1 MKTDDTMPTNAF
13 ISIINRRHASYINRK
28 VKEEKLTYGL
38 YPILITIYRNEG
50 IIQEDIA
57 QHFQLNESTVTRNLK
72 KLEDKKLIQR
82 TQHERK
88 KSITLTDK
96 GKETARKVMD
106 YDEKWDEIIQNI
118 LNKEEYL
125 NFKNTLIKLCDELN
139 QDISSKK

>member
-13 ISIINRRHASYINRK
+13 ISIINRKHASYINKK

-50 IIQEDIA
+50 IIQEEIA

-72 KLEDKKLIQR
+72 KLEDKNLVQR

-88 KSITLTDK
+88 KSITLTEK
-96 GKETARKVMD
+96 GKQTARKVMD
-106 YDEKWDEIIQNI
+106 YDEKWDEKIQDI
-118 LNKEEYL
+118 LNNDEYL

-139 QDISSKK
+139 

>member
-13 ISIINRRHASYINRK
+13 ISIINRKHASYINKK

-50 IIQEDIA
+50 IIQEEIA

-72 KLEDKKLIQR
+72 KLEDKNLVQR

-88 KSITLTDK
+88 KSITLTEK
-96 GKETARKVMD
+96 GKQTARKVMD
-106 YDEKWDEIIQNI
+106 YDEKWDEKIQDI
-118 LNKEEYL
+118 LNNDEYL
-125 NFKNTLIKLCDELN
+125 NFKNTLIKLCDEL
-139 QDISSKK
+139 D

>member
-13 ISIINRRHASYINRK
+13 ISIINRKHASYINQK

-50 IIQEDIA
+50 IIQEEIA

-72 KLEDKKLIQR
+72 KLEDKNLIQR

-88 KSITLTDK
+88 KSITLTEK
-96 GKETARKVMD
+96 GKQTARKVMD
-106 YDEKWDEIIQNI
+106 YDEKWDEKIQDI
-118 LNKEEYL
+118 LNNEEYL

-139 QDISSKK
+139 

>member
-13 ISIINRRHASYINRK
+13 ISIINRKHASYINQK

-50 IIQEDIA
+50 IIQEEIA

-72 KLEDKKLIQR
+72 KLEDKNLVQR

-88 KSITLTDK
+88 KSITLTEK
-96 GKETARKVMD
+96 GNQTARKVMD
-106 YDEKWDEIIQNI
+106 YDEKWDEKIQDI
-118 LNKEEYL
+118 LNNDEYL

-139 QDISSKK
+139 

>member
-13 ISIINRRHASYINRK
+13 ISIINRKHASYINKK

-50 IIQEDIA
+50 IIQEEIA

-72 KLEDKKLIQR
+72 KLEDKNLVQR

-88 KSITLTDK
+88 KSITLTEK
-96 GKETARKVMD
+96 GKQTARKVMD
-106 YDEKWDEIIQNI
+106 YDEKWDEKIQDI
-118 LNKEEYL
+118 LNNEEYL

-139 QDISSKK
+139 

>member
-13 ISIINRRHASYINRK
+13 ISIINRKHASYINQK

-50 IIQEDIA
+50 IIQEEIA

-72 KLEDKKLIQR
+72 KLEDKNLVQR

-88 KSITLTDK
+88 KSITLTEK
-96 GKETARKVMD
+96 GKQTARKVMD
-106 YDEKWDEIIQNI
+106 YDEKWDEKIQDI
-118 LNKEEYL
+118 LNNEEYL
-125 NFKNTLIKLCDELN
+125 NFKNTLIKLCDEL
-139 QDISSKK
+139 D

>member
-13 ISIINRRHASYINRK
+13 ISIINRKHASYINQK

-50 IIQEDIA
+50 IIQEEIA

-72 KLEDKKLIQR
+72 KLEDKNLIQR

-88 KSITLTDK
+88 KSITLTEK
-96 GKETARKVMD
+96 GKQTARKVMD
-106 YDEKWDEIIQNI
+106 YDEKWDEKIQDI
-118 LNKEEYL
+118 LNNDEYL

-139 QDISSKK
+139 

>member
-13 ISIINRRHASYINRK
+13 ISIINRKHASYINKK

-50 IIQEDIA
+50 IIQEEIA

-72 KLEDKKLIQR
+72 KLEDKNLIQR

-88 KSITLTDK
+88 KSITLTEK
-96 GKETARKVMD
+96 GKQTARKVMD
-106 YDEKWDEIIQNI
+106 YDEKWDEKIQDI
-118 LNKEEYL
+118 LNNDEYL
-125 NFKNTLIKLCDELN
+125 NFKNTLIKLCDEL
-139 QDISSKK
+139 D

>member
-13 ISIINRRHASYINRK
+13 ISIINRKHASYINKK

-50 IIQEDIA
+50 IIQEEIA

-72 KLEDKKLIQR
+72 KLEDKNLVQR

-88 KSITLTDK
+88 KSITLTEK
-96 GKETARKVMD
+96 GKQTARKVMD
-106 YDEKWDEIIQNI
+106 YDEKQDEKIQDI
-118 LNKEEYL
+118 LNNEEYL

-139 QDISSKK
+139 

>member
-13 ISIINRRHASYINRK
+13 ISIINRKHASYINKK

-50 IIQEDIA
+50 IIQEEIA

-72 KLEDKKLIQR
+72 KLEDKNLIQR

-88 KSITLTDK
+88 KSITLTEK
-96 GKETARKVMD
+96 GKQTARKVMD
-106 YDEKWDEIIQNI
+106 YDEKWDEKIQDI
-118 LNKEEYL
+118 LNNEEYL

-139 QDISSKK
+139 

>member
-13 ISIINRRHASYINRK
+13 ISIINRKHASYINQK

-50 IIQEDIA
+50 IIQEEIA

-72 KLEDKKLIQR
+72 KLEDKNLIQR

-88 KSITLTDK
+88 KSITLTEK
-96 GKETARKVMD
+96 GKQTARKVMD
-106 YDEKWDEIIQNI
+106 YDEKWDEKIQDI
-118 LNKEEYL
+118 LNNDEYL
-125 NFKNTLIKLCDELN
+125 NFKNTLIKLCDEL
-139 QDISSKK
+139 D

>member
-13 ISIINRRHASYINRK
+13 ISIINRKHASYINQK

-50 IIQEDIA
+50 IIQEEIA

-72 KLEDKKLIQR
+72 KLEDKNLIQR

-88 KSITLTDK
+88 KIITLTEK
-96 GKETARKVMD
+96 GKQTARKVMD
-106 YDEKWDEIIQNI
+106 YDEIWDKKIQDI
-118 LNKEEYL
+118 LNNEEYL

-139 QDISSKK
+139 

>member
-13 ISIINRRHASYINRK
+13 ISIINRKHASYINQK

-50 IIQEDIA
+50 IIQEEIA

-72 KLEDKKLIQR
+72 KLEDKNLVQR

-88 KSITLTDK
+88 KSITLTEK
-96 GKETARKVMD
+96 GKQTARKVMD
-106 YDEKWDEIIQNI
+106 YDEKWDEKIQDI
-118 LNKEEYL
+118 LNNEEYL
-125 NFKNTLIKLCDELN
+125 NFKNTLIKLCDEL
-139 QDISSKK
+139 K

>member
-13 ISIINRRHASYINRK
+13 ISIINRKHASYINKK

-50 IIQEDIA
+50 IIQEEIA

-72 KLEDKKLIQR
+72 KLEDKNLIQR

-88 KSITLTDK
+88 KSITLTEK
-96 GKETARKVMD
+96 GKQTARKVMD
-106 YDEKWDEIIQNI
+106 YDEKWDEKIQNI
-118 LNKEEYL
+118 LNNEEYL

-139 QDISSKK
+139 

>member
-1 MKTDDTMPTNAF
+1 MKTDETMPTNAF
-13 ISIINRRHASYINRK
+13 ISIINRKHASYINQK

-50 IIQEDIA
+50 IIQEEIA

-72 KLEDKKLIQR
+72 KLEDKNLIQR

-88 KSITLTDK
+88 KSITLTEK
-96 GKETARKVMD
+96 GKQTARKVMD
-106 YDEKWDEIIQNI
+106 YDEKWDEKIQDI
-118 LNKEEYL
+118 LNNEEYL

-139 QDISSKK
+139 

>member
-13 ISIINRRHASYINRK
+13 ISIINRKHASYINQK

-50 IIQEDIA
+50 IIQEEIA

-72 KLEDKKLIQR
+72 KLEDKNLVQR

-88 KSITLTDK
+88 KSITLTEK
-96 GKETARKVMD
+96 GKQTARKVMD
-106 YDEKWDEIIQNI
+106 YDEKWDEKIQDI
-118 LNKEEYL
+118 LNNEEYL

-139 QDISSKK
+139 

>member
-13 ISIINRRHASYINRK
+13 ISIINRKHASYINKK

-50 IIQEDIA
+50 IIQEEIA

-72 KLEDKKLIQR
+72 KLEDKNLIQR

-88 KSITLTDK
+88 KSITLTEK
-96 GKETARKVMD
+96 GKQTARKVMD
-106 YDEKWDEIIQNI
+106 YDEKWDKKIQDI
-118 LNKEEYL
+118 LNNEEYL

-139 QDISSKK
+139 

>member
-13 ISIINRRHASYINRK
+13 ISIINRKHASYINQK

-50 IIQEDIA
+50 IIQEEIA

-72 KLEDKKLIQR
+72 KLEDKNLIQR

-88 KSITLTDK
+88 KSITLTEK
-96 GKETARKVMD
+96 GKQTARKVMD
-106 YDEKWDEIIQNI
+106 YDEKWDEKIQNI
-118 LNKEEYL
+118 LNNEEYL

-139 QDISSKK
+139 

>member
-13 ISIINRRHASYINRK
+13 ISIINRKHASYINKK

-50 IIQEDIA
+50 IIQEEIA

-72 KLEDKKLIQR
+72 KLEDKNLIQR

-88 KSITLTDK
+88 KSIT
-96 GKETARKVMD
+96 
-106 YDEKWDEIIQNI
+106 
-118 LNKEEYL
+118 
-125 NFKNTLIKLCDELN
+125 
-139 QDISSKK
+139 

>member
-13 ISIINRRHASYINRK
+13 ISIINRKHASYINKK

-50 IIQEDIA
+50 IIQEEIA

-72 KLEDKKLIQR
+72 KLEDKNLVQR

-88 KSITLTDK
+88 KSITLTEK
-96 GKETARKVMD
+96 GKQTARKVMD
-106 YDEKWDEIIQNI
+106 YDEKWDEKIQDI
-118 LNKEEYL
+118 LNNEEYL
-125 NFKNTLIKLCDELN
+125 NFKNTLIKLCDEL
-139 QDISSKK
+139 D

>member
-13 ISIINRRHASYINRK
+13 ISIINRKHASYINQK

-50 IIQEDIA
+50 IIQEEIA
-57 QHFQLNESTVTRNLK
+57 HHFQLNESTVTRNLK
-72 KLEDKKLIQR
+72 KLEDKNLIQR

-88 KSITLTDK
+88 KSITLTEK
-96 GKETARKVMD
+96 GKQTARKVMD
-106 YDEKWDEIIQNI
+106 YDEKWDEKIQDI
-118 LNKEEYL
+118 LNNEEYL

-139 QDISSKK
+139 

>member
-13 ISIINRRHASYINRK
+13 ISIINRKHASYINKK

-50 IIQEDIA
+50 IIQEEIA

-72 KLEDKKLIQR
+72 KLEDKNLIQR

-88 KSITLTDK
+88 KSITLTEK
-96 GKETARKVMD
+96 GKQTARKVMD
-106 YDEKWDEIIQNI
+106 YDEKWDEKIQDI
-118 LNKEEYL
+118 LNNDEYL

-139 QDISSKK
+139 

>member
-13 ISIINRRHASYINRK
+13 ISIINRKHASYINQK

-50 IIQEDIA
+50 IIQEEIA

-72 KLEDKKLIQR
+72 KLEDKNLVQR

-88 KSITLTDK
+88 KSITLTEK
-96 GKETARKVMD
+96 GKQTARKVMD
-106 YDEKWDEIIQNI
+106 YDEKWDEKIQNI
-118 LNKEEYL
+118 LNNEEYL

-139 QDISSKK
+139 

>member
-13 ISIINRRHASYINRK
+13 ISIINRKHASYINQK

-50 IIQEDIA
+50 IIQEEIA

-72 KLEDKKLIQR
+72 KLEDKNLIQR

-88 KSITLTDK
+88 KSITLTEK
-96 GKETARKVMD
+96 GKQTARKVMD
-106 YDEKWDEIIQNI
+106 YDEIWDKKIQDI
-118 LNKEEYL
+118 LNNEEYL

-139 QDISSKK
+139 

>member
-13 ISIINRRHASYINRK
+13 ISIINRKHASYINKK

-50 IIQEDIA
+50 IIQEEIA

-72 KLEDKKLIQR
+72 KLEDKNLIQR

-88 KSITLTDK
+88 KSITLTEK
-96 GKETARKVMD
+96 GKQTARKVMD
-106 YDEKWDEIIQNI
+106 YDEKWDEKIQNI
-118 LNKEEYL
+118 LNNEEYL
-125 NFKNTLIKLCDELN
+125 NFKNTLIKLCDEL
-139 QDISSKK
+139 D